1 MKRALSTAEKLEAS
15 QLAALWERSK
25 FKSAR
30 VRIFIRDETDQ
41 DGRPIYEFVI
51 TGFGRLPK
59 LTAKPS
65 TDAGSEQG
73 AQMATGEAQAWRSP
87 TAPPQ
92 RVQK

>member
-1 MKRALSTAEKLEAS
+1 MKRALSVAEKLEAS

-30 VRIFIRDETDQ
+30 VRISIRDETDH

-59 LTAKPS
+59 LTAKASPDGS
-65 TDAGSEQG
+65 SQQATD
-73 AQMATGEAQAWRSP
+73 
-87 TAPPQ
+87 
-92 RVQK
+92 